1 MKGRR
6 KENIARKQL
15 LKSQSEAF
23 KLEFRLKQE
32 KDQIALAEA
41 IRKRWYIISF
51 DNSIKFYW
59 DVFVIVLAIY
69 NAIALPFQIPFVAV
83 QNFYDDSSGL
93 QAFEIAVDILFAI
106 DIVLSFFTSYIDVTN
121 GETMRQPKIIAIH
134 YIRNGFLVDFLS
146 TTPLVLK

>member
-1 MKGRR
+1 M
-6 KENIARKQL
+6 
-15 LKSQSEAF
+15 
-23 KLEFRLKQE
+23 
-32 KDQIALAEA
+32 AEA

-83 QNFYDDSSGL
+83 QNFYDTSSGL